1 MNEKNC
7 NNKQTSIFFSWG
19 LQLNIFS
26 ICLQLSSLFR
36 LPFARHLL
44 IWLPPLSPS
53 PRHLKTWLIDFNSK
67 FNTLMNFKEISLG
80 KSISFYARIV
90 NSDSSD
96 LDLKLCRNSRVKFK
110 ATTRWISSAAS
121 FFTSW
126 SLAFFEILSLSAAS
140 KVFCSEDF
148 SRFDKVA
155 KSRRVG
161 HSSGN
166 FYLEDES
173 NGR

>member
-1 MNEKNC
+1 MKKTATIIKRVFFMGITIEHFFNLFAA
-7 NNKQTSIFFSWG
+7 QLIVSTSI
-19 LQLNIFS
+19 
-26 ICLQLSSLFR
+26 C
-36 LPFARHLL
+36 PTFANLTPTL
-44 IWLPPLSPS
+44 VSPS
-53 PRHLKTWLIDFNSK
+53 PRHLKTWLIDFKSK

-110 ATTRWISSAAS
+110 ATTRWISSTAS

-155 KSRRVG
+155 KLRRVG
-161 HSSGN
+161 HLSGS
-166 FYLEDES
+166 FYL
-173 NGR
+173 